1 MKDEKLYEAIKM
13 LDKPVTEVKNKVV
26 ECIDTFMEE
35 NGIQTESAEIL

>member
-26 ECIDTFMEE
+26 ECINTFMED
-35 NGIQTESAEIL
+35 NGIQTESVELL

>member
-26 ECIDTFMEE
+26 ECIDIFMED
-35 NGIQTESAEIL
+35 NGIQTESVELL